1 MSERLTALR
10 RFVPK
15 LFAPR
20 PRSLVEVDR
29 WKATEFRLFLV
40 YFGKIVLKGIL
51 KDDLYENFLTL
62 SVAISI
68 LVSPSL
74 VKTHSSYAH
83 DLLVHFVLRCR
94 ELYGEEFLVYN
105 VHSMIPMMAESEQF
119 GFLDNCSGFIFEN
132 YLQQIKRMVRSGR
145 NPLAQIVKRLSEC
158 SLSNVNFYPVAEAV
172 VSTEAT
178 NNAYILDNSMC
189 CEVINNEEMASAA
202 HISQS
207 LLLCRLY
214 EKTQPLFRN
223 LHCSDK

>member
-1 MSERLTALR
+1 
-10 RFVPK
+10 
-15 LFAPR
+15 
-20 PRSLVEVDR
+20 
-29 WKATEFRLFLV
+29 
-40 YFGKIVLKGIL
+40 
-51 KDDLYENFLTL
+51 
-62 SVAISI
+62 
-68 LVSPSL
+68 
-74 VKTHSSYAH
+74 
-83 DLLVHFVLRCR
+83 
-94 ELYGEEFLVYN
+94 
-105 VHSMIPMMAESEQF
+105 MIPMMAESEQF

-214 EKTQPLFRN
+214 EKKQPLFRN